1 MQGGNNFVHDVVGLA
16 SERKKSKQNGD
27 QGGFPKHKPAFRSG
41 SPGLCVCS
49 SSGAAGQPPRQSY
62 SKISYLGLFALLL
75 VAEQTAQRIPQAF
88 RICRIERILE
98 RSTYSG
104 AEHRIRRSASD
115 EKGKAVSLAGKGRQA
130 TGYTGSSVS
139 QLERHLEVQRIVRAD
154 HAIPRKL
161 SDGGHIEEDVVP
173 SNALGCNAHSAVE
186 GRSTLIA
193 T

>member
-16 SERKKSKQNGD
+16 SERKKSEQNGD
-27 QGGFPKHKPAFRSG
+27 QGGFPEHKTAFRSG
-41 SPGLCVCS
+41 SHGLCVYS
-49 SSGAAGQPPRQSY
+49 SSGATLQPPRQSY

-98 RSTYSG
+98 RSTYSA
-104 AEHRIRRSASD
+104 AEHRIRRTASD
-115 EKGKAVSLAGKGRQA
+115 ETVQAVSLAGKRPPS

-154 HAIPRKL
+154 HA
-161 SDGGHIEEDVVP
+161 
-173 SNALGCNAHSAVE
+173 
-186 GRSTLIA
+186 
-193 T
+193 